1 MPYDFDALYREYLSD
16 PNVQSLGYTSLRSF
30 INQNNGI
37 LNDLID
43 DGYEIDT
50 ITLFIEEYSTLALAN
65 DPDWL
70 NTYSLPS

>member
-1 MPYDFDALYREYLSD
+1 MSYDFDTLYREYLSD
-16 PNVQSLGYTSLRSF
+16 PNVQALGYTSLRTF
-30 INQNNGI
+30 ISQNNGI

-65 DPDWL
+65 DPDWF